1 MKGRASGPPTR
12 EHLLATRKRIG
23 GVTYGKK
30 LLERKRDAL
39 LRSAEEE
46 RRLYREVRSEFL
58 LRSRNITF
66 LYSLVRMF
74 EGDGSVRF
82 LSAGIAPLPVAVE
95 KKSIMGCRYSVFSP
109 GEGERKNLSWKI
121 PYDPAI
127 TSLYVE
133 DLLKAMA
140 DGEECM
146 WQYINLKTKITAI
159 ERELARTT
167 LKINTLEHILLPSL
181 LKETKRIEDV
191 LSERERQEKFVAKRM
206 GKKKRK
212 SSVENMEIILDTI
225 CENHYS

>member
-1 MKGRASGPPTR
+1 MPRG
-12 EHLLATRKRIG
+12 
-23 GVTYGKK
+23 
-30 LLERKRDAL
+30 
-39 LRSAEEE
+39 AEEE

-74 EGDGSVRF
+74 EGDGSVQF
-82 LSAGIAPLPVAVE
+82 LSANSFSLWQWRRNPSWGASTPSSAPE
-95 KKSIMGCRYSVFSP
+95 R
-109 GEGERKNLSWKI
+109 ERKNLSWKI

>member
-1 MKGRASGPPTR
+1 M
-12 EHLLATRKRIG
+12 
-23 GVTYGKK
+23 
-30 LLERKRDAL
+30 
-39 LRSAEEE
+39 
-46 RRLYREVRSEFL
+46 
-58 LRSRNITF
+58 
-66 LYSLVRMF
+66 
-74 EGDGSVRF
+74 
-82 LSAGIAPLPVAVE
+82 
-95 KKSIMGCRYSVFSP
+95 
-109 GEGERKNLSWKI
+109 
-121 PYDPAI
+121 
-127 TSLYVE
+127 E